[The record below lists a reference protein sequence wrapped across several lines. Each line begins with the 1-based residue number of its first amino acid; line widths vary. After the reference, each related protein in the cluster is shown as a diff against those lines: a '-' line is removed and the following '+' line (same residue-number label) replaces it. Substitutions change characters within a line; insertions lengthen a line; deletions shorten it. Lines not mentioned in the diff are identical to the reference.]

1 MKYDNHVPWGHK
13 RPRTRFSQ
21 WCEWHG
27 IDWQEVKWFAIAL
40 AIMAILASSEGSLFV
55 R

>member
-1 MKYDNHVPWGHK
+1 MQFDNHVPWGHK
-13 RPRTRFSQ
+13 RPRSRFSQ

-27 IDWQEVKWFAIAL
+27 IDWHEIKGLLIAIAICL
-40 AIMAILASSEGSLFV
+40 ALAGAQGSLFL